1 MFYVTEIFP
10 FLSSKLHLWI
20 TTGVKVVGIEG
31 NKKINNVPLQRT
43 ERTLQEMVEKTE
55 ETQHFT

>member
-1 MFYVTEIFP
+1 VFYVTEIFP

-31 NKKINNVPLQRT
+31 NKKINNVPLQ
-43 ERTLQEMVEKTE
+43 MVEKTE
-55 ETQHFT
+55 ETQHSI